1 MLLYDKDEDFY
12 ILQILKKQNKNY
24 ISCYDKRS
32 LFVLFSAPLHASQI
46 SFVRVFIPHS
56 QQVDSKTDTT
66 VSMTTHLLQ
75 NNIMVLFLVF

>member
-12 ILQILKKQNKNY
+12 ILQILKKKKKEKKT

-46 SFVRVFIPHS
+46 S
-56 QQVDSKTDTT
+56 SKTLTP
-66 VSMTTHLLQ
+66 
-75 NNIMVLFLVF
+75 LFL